1 MHYCLGGDF
10 FDLEES
16 WELGAGEGLLP
27 SPLAGD
33 EDEEDEADD
42 AAGVL
47 AAEGELEA
55 AESLLA
61 ALLYPS
67 LL

>member
-1 MHYCLGGDF
+1 LGGDF

-16 WELGAGEGLLP
+16 WELAAGEGLLP
-27 SPLAGD
+27 SPFVDG
-33 EDEEDEADD
+33 EDEADD

-47 AAEGELEA
+47 AVEAELEA

-67 LL
+67 LR